1 MKNDGYDEMDRLI
14 NQVLK
19 EEPEF
24 SLSADFAN
32 RVSRKV
38 GDRMLRKQLITEYA
52 LKVGVI
58 ILPLLILAGIWFFV
72 SPQTIQG
79 WFNNPVGE
87 YLPYILLIVLIGF
100 VVFAD
105 QVILRFFLL
114 RRK

>member
-38 GDRMLRKQLITEYA
+38 GDR
-52 LKVGVI
+52 
-58 ILPLLILAGIWFFV
+58 LA
-72 SPQTIQG
+72 S
-79 WFNNPVGE
+79 
-87 YLPYILLIVLIGF
+87 
-100 VVFAD
+100 
-105 QVILRFFLL
+105 
-114 RRK
+114 